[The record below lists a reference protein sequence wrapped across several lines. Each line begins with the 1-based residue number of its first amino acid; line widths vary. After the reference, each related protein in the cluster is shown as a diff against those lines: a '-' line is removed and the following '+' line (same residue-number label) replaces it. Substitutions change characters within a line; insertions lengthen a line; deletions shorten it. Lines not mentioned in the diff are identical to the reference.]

1 MISPCFM
8 SQLRLDFV
16 PRGKKGKKKMK
27 LRAGMKMLNPCVA
40 LVALSLLMGQG
51 LDNGSPSL
59 SPSADEPTPAVN
71 TIPPAVNPEVPSATA
86 PVPENRA
93 VVVPA
98 TTPPPASAKK
108 DKKEKAAKTEV
119 LPWANAPKVP
129 VSTDPAGNPADAVA
143 AATMAQCAGLFE
155 AVCRETATCAWVAD
169 IKQEDGSTI
178 ASHCVGRGTAPP
190 KKGATAKA
198 KPKPKPEAAAVA
210 AAPATAA
217 KPLTISP
224 PGAAPPIVVTAPPA
238 AQ

>member
-1 MISPCFM
+1 
-8 SQLRLDFV
+8 
-16 PRGKKGKKKMK
+16 MK
-27 LRAGMKMLNPCVA
+27 LRAGMKMLTPCVA
-40 LVALSLLMGQG
+40 LVAVTFLMGQG
-51 LDNGSPSL
+51 IDPGSPTL
-59 SPSADEPTPAVN
+59 SPPADEPTPAVD
-71 TIPPAVNPEVPSATA
+71 TMPTAVNPEVPSATA
-86 PVPENRA
+86 PVPENKA
-93 VVVPA
+93 VVGPV

-108 DKKEKAAKTEV
+108 DKKEKAAAKPAKTEV

-155 AVCRETATCAWVAD
+155 AMCRETATCAWIAD

-178 ASHCVGRGTAPP
+178 QSHCVGRGTAPP

-217 KPLTISP
+217 KPLTVSP
-224 PGAAPPIVVTAPPA
+224 PGAAPPIVVTTTPG